1 MGEVL
6 NNPLNPV
13 IVLFVK
19 NRENN
24 HSKTYSKFTP
34 KNIAV
39 LLLVPFVANLDLF
52 YHQIA
57 WSDDFAIKAE
67 SINTGGRETLLE
79 ISANLR
85 PLYALFLKVVF
96 SRITHENDVI
106 YLQVFSLIGMCLLS
120 LLLFKIL
127 FERGFSSKFSLVTI
141 TMLNCL
147 PSFQQ
152 YTHFST
158 IAIFSWVCA
167 GSTLAFYLISKSNF
181 RYLLLSVALI
191 FIGTLI
197 YPPAALFGLALLSID
212 VTYEINQGK
221 SIFSHTF
228 MRKVK
233 MTFLMYGIGSI
244 SGLIFAYAYGFILGV
259 QFADRTK
266 LITSLSL
273 FIEKCQWIFTHL
285 LISEFRPFAIG
296 AGDMR
301 IVALQVLPAIILL
314 ARALILNHSVKL
326 KLSILSLIFFPIISC
341 LPNLVIAE
349 NQFEFRTL
357 PGLCFGGMFVYCY
370 LAVTQLKKI
379 LSRLSISVTNVV
391 ILMLLSTIVVNSQ
404 WNSYELWTSP
414 GKIRKEIVNSQ
425 ASKLTKNVCVYL
437 PDKSLEPL
445 ARLGIYSMRTDLQSE
460 WVTDNLFVF
469 IPTISRDTQVFVVKD
484 KSNCVEGDS
493 ILDFSP
499 LGDISYRRFIW

>member
-1 MGEVL
+1 M
-6 NNPLNPV
+6 NQV
-13 IVLFVK
+13 IVLFVRI
-19 NRENN
+19 RECNQP
-24 HSKTYSKFTP
+24 KAYSKFNP
-34 KNIAV
+34 KSIAV
-39 LLLVPFVANLDLF
+39 LLLVPFVTNLDLF
-52 YHQIA
+52 YHQLA
-57 WSDDFAIKAE
+57 WSDDFAIRAD
-67 SINTGGRETLLE
+67 SVSTGGKETFLQ

-96 SRITHENDVI
+96 SRIIHESDVI
-106 YLQVFSLIGMCLLS
+106 YLQVFSLIGMFLLS
-120 LLLFKIL
+120 LLVVKIL
-127 FERGFSSKFSLVTI
+127 FDRGFSSKFSLVII

-167 GSTLAFYLISKSNF
+167 GSTLAFYLISKTNF
-181 RYLLLSVALI
+181 RYFLLSVGLI

-212 VTYEINQGK
+212 VAYEMNQGK
-221 SIFSHTF
+221 SIFSVSF

-233 MTFLMYGIGSI
+233 KTFLIYGIGSF
-244 SGLIFAYAYGFILGV
+244 SGLSFAYAYGFFLEV
-259 QFADRTK
+259 QFAERTK

-273 FIEKCQWIFTHL
+273 LIEKCQWIFTHL
-285 LISEFRPFAIG
+285 FITEFRPFAIG
-296 AGDMR
+296 AGDTR
-301 IVALQVLPAIILL
+301 IVALQVLPAILL
-314 ARALILNHSVKL
+314 LTHAFILNHPVRI
-326 KLSILSLIFFPIISC
+326 KLSILSLVFYPIISC
-341 LPNLVIAE
+341 IPNLVIAE

-357 PGLCFGGMFVYCY
+357 PGLCFGGMFVYVY
-370 LAVTQLKKI
+370 LAVTQIKKI
-379 LSRLSISVTNVV
+379 RGRLITSVTNTVV
-391 ILMLLSTIVVNSQ
+391 LVLLSTIVVNSQ
-404 WNSYELWTSP
+404 WNAYELWTSP

-460 WVTDNLFVF
+460 WVTDNLFIFNSTV
-469 IPTISRDTQVFVVKD
+469 SRATRIFVIKE
-484 KSNCVEGDS
+484 KSKCAEGNS